1 MLRLSVWGKQ
11 DRILEKLEISLAKP
25 LLRAP
30 TGRVTKAEGSDAS
43 AAMSLGV
50 LRSSHRQHG
59 LFGES
64 SYHTS
69 SKAII
74 SHLMMI
80 WVGGGLVLVVVATFF
95 QGHTSLPSQAD
106 CQPSRGV
113 YRNGA
118 KDLSPLSSSP
128 LTHSNS
134 ANLTA
139 CFELKCPWQ
148 GLAV

>member
-1 MLRLSVWGKQ
+1 M
-11 DRILEKLEISLAKP
+11 EKLEVSLAKP

-30 TGRVTKAEGSDAS
+30 ARATKAEGSDAS

-80 WVGGGLVLVVVATFF
+80 
-95 QGHTSLPSQAD
+95 
-106 CQPSRGV
+106 
-113 YRNGA
+113 
-118 KDLSPLSSSP
+118 
-128 LTHSNS
+128 
-134 ANLTA
+134 
-139 CFELKCPWQ
+139 
-148 GLAV
+148 